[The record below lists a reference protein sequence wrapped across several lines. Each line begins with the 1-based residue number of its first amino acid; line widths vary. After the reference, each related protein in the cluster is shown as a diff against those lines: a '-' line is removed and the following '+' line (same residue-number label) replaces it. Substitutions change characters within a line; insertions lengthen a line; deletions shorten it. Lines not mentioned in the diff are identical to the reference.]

1 MKAWE
6 DLVNDKDITICTT
19 PKSEW
24 YIGHGVKIERFDNG
38 SIEIKNTMNNNDHYK
53 DVDEYLY
60 NLFRDY
66 GWLYGC
72 YETNIAFLEEKLSR
86 IDIVLSSNV
95 EQHIKDKHSAD
106 KKKIFDKYL
115 NYQKR
120 LSKLSPSL

>member
-6 DLVNDKDITICTT
+6 DLENDENVTICHTL
-19 PKSEW
+19 KSQW
-24 YIGHGVKIERFDNG
+24 YIGHGVKIERFNNG

-53 DVDEYLY
+53 DVDEHLY

-72 YETNIAFLEEKLSR
+72 YWTNIEFLEEKLYR
-86 IDIVLSSNV
+86 IDVILSSNV
-95 EQHIKDKHSAD
+95 EKHIKDKHSAD

-120 LSKLSPSL
+120 LSKLFPSL

>member
-6 DLVNDKDITICTT
+6 DLENDENETICHTL
-19 PKSEW
+19 KSQW
-24 YIGHGVKIERFDNG
+24 YIGHGVKIERFNDG

-53 DVDEYLY
+53 DVDEHLY

-72 YETNIAFLEEKLSR
+72 YWTNIEFLEEKLYR
-86 IDIVLSSNV
+86 IDVILSSNV
-95 EQHIKDKHSAD
+95 EKHIKDKHSAD
-106 KKKIFDKYL
+106 KKKIFDKL
-115 NYQKR
+115 FNYKKR